1 MKQPPNE
8 KKLLEILELA
18 KDFEQKVREL
28 SEMGEAFAQKYEKRI
43 KKIRASK
50 AQKQSTSTD

>member
-8 KKLLEILELA
+8 KKLLEILEIA
-18 KDFEQKVREL
+18 KDFEQKVRQL

-43 KKIRASK
+43 SEIRAAK
-50 AQKQSTSTD
+50 AQKQSTSN